1 MTSKVNVIALV
12 LDDKEWASRLDQ
24 VLPDDVMSCILDKTS
39 PSRLLSQRY
48 AQLIANDII
57 NEMDMNC
64 EYSYAN
70 LSNHLQD
77 AGTIWLTTYL
87 GRAIRLA
94 TMSKKRHYI
103 TIIKPGSDNLA
114 VSQPGLGYPDNMLIM
129 RVNYDKLSQE
139 GYGPRKL
146 LPCSK
151 IDMFDEESINESRFI
166 RETYQATR
174 DN

>member
-12 LDDKEWASRLDQ
+12 LDDEEWASRLDQ
-24 VLPDDVMSCILDKTS
+24 ILPEDVMSCILSKTA

-48 AQLIANDII
+48 AQLIANNII
-57 NEMDMNC
+57 NEMDINC

-70 LSNHLQD
+70 LSNRLQSV
-77 AGTIWLTTYL
+77 GTIWLTTRL
-87 GRAIRLA
+87 DRAIKLA
-94 TMSKKRHYI
+94 AMSKERQYI
-103 TIIKPGSDNLA
+103 TIIKPGSGSLA
-114 VSQPGLGYPDNMLIM
+114 IKQPELGHPDNMLIM
-129 RVNYDKLSQE
+129 KVSYDKLSQE

-166 RETYQATR
+166 REAYQATR